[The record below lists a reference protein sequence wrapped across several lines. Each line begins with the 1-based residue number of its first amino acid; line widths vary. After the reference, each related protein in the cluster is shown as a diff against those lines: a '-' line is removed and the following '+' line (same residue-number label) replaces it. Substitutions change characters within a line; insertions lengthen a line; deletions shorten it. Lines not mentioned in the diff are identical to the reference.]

1 VIDTTPAP
9 ARARSGRPRRLT
21 DVHPTRRGLV
31 LAWWVFTATFGLLR
45 LLTWLIH
52 AHVEGL
58 GNVSA
63 GGVHLHH
70 YLYGILLLGAVGLFG
85 LFEHDDR
92 WHAWLGA
99 CFGFGL
105 ALVVDEIALLVQLKD
120 VYWDGR
126 GGVSIAVAMILIGV
140 CGSALVFTRSPRHHP
155 PDGDAAHAG
164 DTQDS

>member
-1 VIDTTPAP
+1 MIDAAPPSTPQ
-9 ARARSGRPRRLT
+9 RTQRPRRLA

-31 LAWWVFTATFGLLR
+31 LAWWAFTTTFGFLR

-52 AHVEGL
+52 ARVEGL

-70 YLYGILLLGAVGLFG
+70 YLYGILLLIAVGVFG
-85 LFEHDDR
+85 LLEHSDR

-120 VYWDGR
+120 VYWTGQ
-126 GGVSIAVAMILIGV
+126 GGVSVAVAVILIGIG
-140 CGSALVFTRSPRHHP
+140 GSLLVFTRSPHR
-155 PDGDAAHAG
+155 DAASNSER
-164 DTQDS
+164 D